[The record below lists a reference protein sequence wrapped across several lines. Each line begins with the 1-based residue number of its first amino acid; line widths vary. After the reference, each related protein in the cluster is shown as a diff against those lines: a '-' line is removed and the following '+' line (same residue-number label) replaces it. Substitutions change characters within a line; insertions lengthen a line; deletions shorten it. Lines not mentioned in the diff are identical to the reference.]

1 MQWNTD
7 SRQDTHIQSQPDSYD
22 GYVGLSQQPPH
33 THEYRQNEQ
42 GNTFQQ
48 QEYEHGFERASYV
61 QQQQVEPALSLN
73 YTSLAAI
80 LCYSIGWLTGL
91 LFLLFVRENRF
102 VRFHALQSLIFFG
115 GVNLVDIALIRIGGL
130 HIHYLSVFI
139 VLFFML
145 LNFVAFVGWLVAIIQ
160 ASRGQYYR
168 LPFVG
173 NLVAGY
179 INRNVNLK

>member
-7 SRQDTHIQSQPDSYD
+7 SRQNSHVQDQPDSYD
-22 GYVGLSQQPPH
+22 MGLSQQLPH

-48 QEYEHGFERASYV
+48 QEYQHSFERASYV
-61 QQQQVEPALSLN
+61 QQQRVESALSLN

-115 GVNLVDIALIRIGGL
+115 SINMVDITLFRIGM
-130 HIHYLSVFI
+130 IHFRPLSAFI
-139 VLFFML
+139 VLFLIL

-160 ASRGQYYR
+160 ASRGQYYK
-168 LPFVG
+168 LPLVG
-173 NLVAGY
+173 NLVASY
-179 INRNVNLK
+179 INRSVNLK

>member
-7 SRQDTHIQSQPDSYD
+7 ARQDSRIQSQPDSYD
-22 GYVGLSQQPPH
+22 GYVGLSQQRPH
-33 THEYRQNEQ
+33 THEYQQNEQ

-48 QEYEHGFERASYV
+48 QEYQHGFEQASYV
-61 QQQQVEPALSLN
+61 QQQQVESALSLN

-115 GVNLVDIALIRIGGL
+115 GINLIDIALLRIGM
-130 HIHYLSVFI
+130 IHVRPLSAFI

-145 LNFVAFVGWLVAIIQ
+145 LNFVAFVGWVVAIIQ

-179 INRNVNLK
+179 INRNVTLK

>member
-7 SRQDTHIQSQPDSYD
+7 SRQDSHVQSQPDGYN
-22 GYVGLSQQPPH
+22 GYVGLSQQLPH
-33 THEYRQNEQ
+33 THEYQQDEQ
-42 GNTFQQ
+42 RNTFQQ
-48 QEYEHGFERASYV
+48 QEYQHGFERASYI
-61 QQQQVEPALSLN
+61 QQRQVEPALSLN
-73 YTSLAAI
+73 YTCLAAI

-115 GVNLVDIALIRIGGL
+115 GVNLVDIALARIVGL
-130 HIHYLSVFI
+130 HAHYLSGYT
-139 VLFFML
+139 VLFFMF
-145 LNFVAFVGWLVAIIQ
+145 LNFVAFIGWVVAIIQ

-179 INRNVNLK
+179 INRNVTLK